1 MFALKT
7 RKSDA
12 VRLKTE
18 VTHDSDQPKFFE
30 KFLRDVHCSFKILD
44 GQEAIDWILGLAVRL
59 GYGDNAE
66 KYNYLV
72 TDNANNADCCIN

>member
-7 RKSDA
+7 RKSDT

-44 GQEAIDWILGLAVRL
+44 GQEAID
-59 GYGDNAE
+59 
-66 KYNYLV
+66 
-72 TDNANNADCCIN
+72 